1 MRRRARLR
9 CACVLA
15 ALLAATQ
22 GVAASDPRP
31 APADTMVKA
40 AFLPKFAAYVNWPPG
55 VLGSDEDPVQLCVI
69 GRDPFGPALDEA
81 AARER
86 IDQHPVVVR
95 RLASA
100 AGADH
105 CQIAFIGAT
114 GKQGAAM
121 LAALRGQPALTVTDA
136 AMGPARGMIHFT
148 LQGGRVRFHIDDDM
162 AARSNLA
169 ISARLLG
176 LALSVKPR
184 SRA

>member
-1 MRRRARLR
+1 
-9 CACVLA
+9 
-15 ALLAATQ
+15 
-22 GVAASDPRP
+22 
-31 APADTMVKA
+31 
-40 AFLPKFAAYVNWPPG
+40 
-55 VLGSDEDPVQLCVI
+55 
-69 GRDPFGPALDEA
+69 
-81 AARER
+81 
-86 IDQHPVVVR
+86 
-95 RLASA
+95 
-100 AGADH
+100 
-105 CQIAFIGAT
+105 
-114 GKQGAAM
+114 M